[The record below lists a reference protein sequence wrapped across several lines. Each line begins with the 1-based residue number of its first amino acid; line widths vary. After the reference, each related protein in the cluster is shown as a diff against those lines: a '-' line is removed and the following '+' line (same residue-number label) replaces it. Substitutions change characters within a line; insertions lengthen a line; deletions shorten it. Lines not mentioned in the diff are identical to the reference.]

1 MRIMIYVKEKI
12 PSTHSS
18 IYQILHPTVL
28 LRNITLK
35 YRNKL
40 CTFYR
45 NHVESIL
52 DQSNLSYESKIK
64 LKFKLSTQIEFQQSQ
79 KALTFTKTF
88 LSSPLVSCL
97 YLSRSFAV
105 YRSVLIFIVGCIVV
119 HWCNILID
127 NNNSNTIIDRFLS
140 DL

>member
-45 NHVESIL
+45 KHVESI
-52 DQSNLSYESKIK
+52 
-64 LKFKLSTQIEFQQSQ
+64 QIEFQQSQ